1 MSIDLLKKSFDISQ
15 VVPKK
20 GDYKLKV
27 INLSDIDV
35 VFKNIANREFFYW
48 DDHINENID
57 WIKNNFDKLPPIILE
72 EFNSKYYSIDG
83 HHRITAALELGKK
96 DIVSF
101 VIKVDKLSYIRK

>member
-35 VFKNIANREFFYW
+35 VFKNIANRNFF
-48 DDHINENID
+48 IGTMIL
-57 WIKNNFDKLPPIILE
+57 IKI
-72 EFNSKYYSIDG
+72 
-83 HHRITAALELGKK
+83 
-96 DIVSF
+96 
-101 VIKVDKLSYIRK
+101 